1 RPDPAHPLLLG
12 EHLLVH
18 PPLLL
23 QPRRRVGAE
32 RIDLRSGHRLVRP
45 GPHQPGDGDAQPA
58 GDHRPRV
65 RALPTQH
72 PQPLRRITLQRG
84 QFLTGQPGCLELFR
98 CSRKVDPQ
106 PLRRGD
112 RLHPLQRTHLYS
124 TCPDRCGASLRHP
137 GPATALG
144 VPPWGLLTLI
154 CEVWHRGYP
163 VGMPDA
169 VFRLGFVPGVTP
181 AKWVRPWRQRH
192 GMPLE
197 LVPLTH
203 PTGAAALSDGTV
215 DAALLRPPVDH
226 ETVSAI
232 PLYTEVTVVLAPKD
246 HPLAALEP

>member
-1 RPDPAHPLLLG
+1 
-12 EHLLVH
+12 
-18 PPLLL
+18 
-23 QPRRRVGAE
+23 
-32 RIDLRSGHRLVRP
+32 
-45 GPHQPGDGDAQPA
+45 
-58 GDHRPRV
+58 
-65 RALPTQH
+65 LPTQH

-84 QFLTGQPGCLELFR
+84 QLLTGQPGCLELFG
-98 CSRKVDPQ
+98 CGRKVDPQ

-112 RLHPLQRTHLYS
+112 RLHPLQRTHRYS

-137 GPATALG
+137 GPATALPA
-144 VPPWGLLTLI
+144 PPWGLLTLNNPVRDDRCGASLRHPGPATALPAPPWGLLTFI
-154 CEVWHRGYP
+154 CEVWHRRYP

-181 AKWVRPWRQRH
+181 AKWVRTWRQRH

-232 PLYTEVTVVLAPKD
+232 LLYTEITVVLAPKD
-246 HPLAALEP
+246 HP